1 MYNCICFRKIYFT
14 SIHVDIDSLEN
25 IKKYYQRSLSAEKK
39 TNETTSII
47 SNSEKIRN
55 DLLTILDTLTSKEN
69 LSLENLKQI
78 KIPTIQIL
86 KEKVNIHDDV
96 VKMFEVSTWYTDL
109 FGCNFMSYILFS

>member
-96 VKMFEVSTWYTDL
+96 VKMFEVSTWYT
-109 FGCNFMSYILFS
+109 FMLII